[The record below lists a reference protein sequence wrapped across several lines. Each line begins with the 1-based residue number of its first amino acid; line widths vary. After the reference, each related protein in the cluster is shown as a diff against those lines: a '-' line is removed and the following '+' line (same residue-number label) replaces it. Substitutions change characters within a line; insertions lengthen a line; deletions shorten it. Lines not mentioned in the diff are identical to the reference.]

1 MAISSLC
8 ALSFEELLIKFS
20 NRTTE
25 FVRILHALCQ
35 SPRGRSLYY
44 KELIELAE
52 LKERKLQIKRKR
64 QKLIREE
71 KELDEEIRRE
81 ALARQISLD
90 IYAVTTKNIVAA
102 CAAFFILL
110 GFFPMKAEAMTVSDP
125 GSYGY
130 YVQQLKEAQ
139 LQLAAAK
146 EQIANQLQEIKVLQ
160 DTYKMA
166 TEQLKELND
175 IKDQVK
181 GYYNQGKDLVGK
193 IKSIKS
199 QIEAVPNTLLDQG
212 QAIMSIIGE
221 LGDFTNPEVALD
233 KIFGDPRSPDYNP
246 WETLSMKYEI
256 RQNGLKNALNHS
268 EKLLKGMKERF
279 AGIEELTNK
288 IDHTENIKEAQ
299 DLTNV
304 LLTQIIAVLSEQLAL
319 QAQLGIAT
327 NLMDFSGVKDGELK
341 RIESARESSKSKY
354 EKAKSDYLAPY
365 KEMESNGINVDN
377 PSSSD
382 LINIINTYGAK

>member
-1 MAISSLC
+1 MALSSLRK
-8 ALSFEELLIKFS
+8 LSYEELLKKFS

-25 FVRILHALCQ
+25 FVRIIHALCQ
-35 SPRGRSLYY
+35 SRRGQELDN
-44 KELIELAE
+44 KELIEYAE
-52 LKERKLQIKRKR
+52 LEERLKQ
-64 QKLIREE
+64 
-71 KELDEEIRRE
+71 IRRE
-81 ALARQISLD
+81 R
-90 IYAVTTKNIVAA
+90 KNIILAHAKKTRAA
-102 CAAFFILL
+102 AASVLLLILL
-110 GFFPMKAEAMTVSDP
+110 VISPGGAEAMTVSDP

-130 YVQQLKEAQ
+130 YVQQLEEAK

-221 LGDFTNPEVALD
+221 LGDFTNPEIALD

-246 WETLSMKYEI
+246 WETLSMKYEL
-256 RQNGLKNALNHS
+256 RQNGLKNALDHS

-382 LINIINTYGAK
+382 LINIIDTYGAK